1 MRTTEQCP
9 KCQSHTIWV
18 VGKIQLRDPTR
29 SEPSIPFSLAAGE
42 DISGNRIEAGTFEA
56 WVCANC
62 GYTELYAKD
71 FHEKLAA
78 LARYGWNGI
87 RLISRNVPTGPFR

>member
-9 KCQSHTIWV
+9 KCHSHTIWV
-18 VGKIQLRDPTR
+18 IDKVRQPDPTH
-29 SEPSIPFSLAAGE
+29 SEPSLPLFLIGGD
-42 DISGNRIEAGTFEA
+42 DISGKRIEAGTLEA
-56 WVCANC
+56 WMCANC

-71 FHEKLAA
+71 FQEKLAA

-87 RLISRNVPTGPFR
+87 RLISRDVPGGPFR